1 MFTDDLLQS
10 SQETV
15 MLDEDDLGE
24 KPVVNLNSI
33 HKVVS
38 SSHSFCEVRARNE
51 DGEQHYETCPCS
63 TLRFV
68 SSVKIKNF
76 I

>member
-1 MFTDDLLQS
+1 MYFMLTEDLLQS

-15 MLDEDDLGE
+15 IVDEEEIGE

-38 SSHSFCEVRARNE
+38 SSHSFCEVRARNDDSE
-51 DGEQHYETCPCS
+51 YC
-63 TLRFV
+63 L
-68 SSVKIKNF
+68 
-76 I
+76 

>member
-51 DGEQHYETCPCS
+51 DG
-63 TLRFV
+63 
-68 SSVKIKNF
+68 
-76 I
+76 